1 LIQEFL
7 REVELF
13 RALDDEELAQ
23 VLMVGRVRRFPA
35 EARVL
40 SEGSP
45 GGQLMV
51 VHQGQVRVSKQ
62 IPGFGEEALAILGPG
77 EFVGEVSFL
86 DGGPVSA
93 DVIAHRDCELW
104 VIPHAEVE
112 ALMLRAPGLAAKF
125 LWAFART
132 LATRLRQTDARL
144 ASLVSLASRR

>member
-1 LIQEFL
+1 MIQEFL

-13 RALDDEELAQ
+13 RALDDEELAE
-23 VLMVGRVRRFPA
+23 VLMAGRVRRFPA

-40 SEGSP
+40 CEGGP

-51 VHQGQVRVSKQ
+51 VHRGQVRVSRQ
-62 IPGFGEEALAILGPG
+62 IPGFGEEALVILGPG

-86 DGGPVSA
+86 DGGKVSA
-93 DVIAHRDCELW
+93 DVIAHEDCELW

-112 ALMLRAPGLAAKF
+112 ALMLRRPALAAKF

-132 LATRLRQTDARL
+132 LAGRLRQTDGR
-144 ASLVSLASRR
+144 LVSLVALAARR